1 MSKQIFTFLFA
12 LCLSFQVFAQQSP
25 NLSKATSYIQGKA
38 TNLNLSPRDVA
49 DFHVSH
55 SFTSSHNNV
64 EHFYLMQD
72 VNGIPVFNGTFSVHL
87 KEGRPFH
94 YTENS
99 VKDIYKKANSSKPS
113 FSAEEAVYAAAKALG
128 QANVERLTTIKQEG
142 NSFRFKP
149 TSYST
154 SEILADLYYFEIEN
168 QVKLIWKVDL
178 DIPGSDYFTLR
189 MDAHTNEL
197 LSKHN
202 YTVYCSFHDSEDHT
216 HNHQCDVAKHEKN
229 TKKVFTPVQ
238 IPATYRVYNPPI
250 ESPVHGENSL
260 VVGAADSDASPYGW
274 HDTDGE
280 EGAEHTITKGNNV
293 HAYLDKG
300 NVNMSTGGEPDGT
313 EALVFDFA
321 HDQLGEPVESE
332 AAAQVNLFYM
342 VNWIHDFSYK
352 FGFDEKSGNFQSN
365 NYGKGGI
372 GFDYVEA
379 HSADGSGTNNANFA
393 TPQDGGNG
401 VMQMYLWGANPD
413 EILSITEPSSI
424 AGKYVAT
431 GAQFGDNVSDTPVT
445 AEVAIINDG
454 TPNPTQGCSPAVN
467 GEDLDGKIVLIE
479 RGACDFDLKCFN
491 AEQAGAVAALV
502 CNIPGVNGGTGEET
516 LAMSSDDNPS
526 VSILSVFTQHSTCNK
541 IKASIQAGIPVS
553 LTIQKPQ
560 ITGPQQLDASYDN
573 GVIAHEFG
581 HGISNRLVGGA
592 NNTSCLSND
601 EQMGEGWSDF
611 FTLVTTVEE
620 GDKGDD
626 IRGIGAYVASKS
638 VANGGGIR
646 DYPYSVDMSQ
656 SPKTYKDIIGTS
668 APHPLGEVWAAALWD
683 LYWAM
688 VDEYGYDADL
698 TNTESGNF
706 KAIQLVMDGMKMTQC
721 SPGFASGRD
730 GILAA
735 DEATYNGENKCLIW
749 KVFARRG
756 IGYLAD
762 EGSTNDRNDL
772 TENFEALP
780 TCIEEL
786 KISKVSEGFSEIG
799 GIVKPKI
806 TVTNHNPSTQ
816 NNVLVKETLPNGLT
830 YVDGSSTV
838 DVAVDGNT
846 LTWNLGNMEYLDE
859 ITFEYELKSDESN
872 FSKGYFKDEME
883 NGDDNWDIYTNPN
896 EGSSAYWDI
905 QEDDGFSGSASYYI
919 ENVAEETDNSL
930 RLFNAYKLI
939 GDKPALKFRHK
950 YNTEGSSDGGFVA
963 IREEGQ
969 AGWTIIDNSKALRN
983 GYNSDIQYGTFAIP
997 SLQGFSGDSG
1007 EEWIDSY
1014 FDLSEWA
1021 GKLVHVEFRFGTDAN
1036 DAPDNGKK
1044 TGWSIDDVEFI
1055 DAFKYDINTCVKSD
1069 ESNNKCLNDEIYVD
1083 SKLTVNN
1090 KEVEQDDY
1098 SLIVSPNPADKYIDL
1113 DLTSNTS
1120 SNAEITIFSIDGKML
1135 IQTNKTLHTGSN
1147 HITIDIENLIPGM
1160 YTVQVK
1166 SGTNYSIKKF
1176 VK

>member
-1 MSKQIFTFLFA
+1 MLKQIFTFLFV
-12 LCLSFQVFAQQSP
+12 LCLTFQVFAQQSP
-25 NLSKATSYIQGKA
+25 RLSKAIFFIQGKS
-38 TNLNLSPRDVA
+38 TSLDLSPRDVA
-49 DFHVSH
+49 NFHVSH
-55 SFTSSHNNV
+55 SFVSSHNKV
-64 EHFYLMQD
+64 EHFYLMQE
-72 VNGIPVFNGTFSVHL
+72 VSGIPVFNGTFSVHL

-99 VKDIYKKANSSKPS
+99 VKNIYEKANSSTPS
-113 FSAEEAVYAAAKALG
+113 FTAEEAVYAAAHALG
-128 QANVERLTTIKQEG
+128 QANIERLSTIKQEG
-142 NSFRFKP
+142 NSYRFKP

-154 SEILADLYYFEIEN
+154 SEILVDLYYYEIDN
-168 QVKLIWKVDL
+168 AVKLVWKVDL
-178 DIPGSDYFTLR
+178 DIPGSDYYTVK

-202 YTVYCSFHDSEDHT
+202 YTVYCSFHDSEKST
-216 HNHQCDVAKHEKN
+216 HNNTCELAKIEKN
-229 TKKVFTPVQ
+229 VKQVFTPVQ

-250 ESPVHGENSL
+250 ESPAHGGNSL
-260 VVGAADSDASPYGW
+260 VVAPADANASPYGW
-274 HDTDGE
+274 HDTDGAD
-280 EGAEHTITKGNNV
+280 GAEYTITKGNNV

-300 NVNMSTGGEPDGT
+300 NVNMPTGGEPDGT
-313 EALVFDFA
+313 DALIFDFK

-332 AAAQVNLFYM
+332 VAAQVNLFYM

-372 GFDYVEA
+372 AFDYVEA

-424 AGKYVAT
+424 AGKYIAT
-431 GAQFGDNVSDTPVT
+431 GAQFGEKVSDAPVK

-454 TPNPTQGCSPAVN
+454 TPNPTQGCSSVIN
-467 GEDLDGKIVLIE
+467 KDELKGKIVLID

-491 AEQAGAVAALV
+491 AQEAGAVAALV

-516 LAMSSDDNPS
+516 LSMGSDDKPS

-581 HGISNRLVGGA
+581 HGISSRLVGGA
-592 NNTSCLSND
+592 NNTSCLGND

-611 FTLVTTVEE
+611 FTLVTTVKN
-620 GDKGDD
+620 GDKGNDV
-626 IRGIGAYVASKS
+626 RGIGAYVASKS
-638 VANGGGIR
+638 VQNGGGIR
-646 DYPYSVDMSQ
+646 DYPYSTDMSK
-656 SPKTYKDIIGTS
+656 SPKTYKNIIGTS

-721 SPGFASGRD
+721 SPGFVSGRD

-735 DEATYNGENKCLIW
+735 DEATYDGANKCIIW
-749 KVFARRG
+749 NVFARRG
-756 IGYLAD
+756 IGYLAN
-762 EGSTNDRNDL
+762 EGSTNDRNDIV
-772 TENFEALP
+772 ENFEPLP

-786 KISKVSEGFSEIG
+786 KITKTSQGFSEIG
-799 GIVKPKI
+799 GIIKPKI
-806 TVTNHNPSTQ
+806 TVTNHRPSKQ
-816 NNVLVKETLPNGLT
+816 NNVTVTETLPSGLT

-838 DVAVDGNT
+838 DVIVDGNT

-859 ITFEYELKSDESN
+859 LFFEYELKSDESN
-872 FSKGYFKDEME
+872 FSAGYFKDDME
-883 NGDDNWDIYTNPN
+883 NGDVNWDIYTNPN
-896 EGSSAYWDI
+896 EGSSVYWDI
-905 QEDDGFSGSASYYI
+905 QEDDGFSGSASYHI
-919 ENVAEETDNSL
+919 EDVAEETDNSL
-930 RLFNAYKLI
+930 RLFDAFKLI
-939 GDKPALKFRHK
+939 GENPALKFRHK
-950 YNTEGSSDGGFVA
+950 YNTEGSVDGGFISVK
-963 IREEGQ
+963 EEGKV
-969 AGWTIIDNSKALRN
+969 GWEILDNSKALRN
-983 GYNSDIQYGTFAIP
+983 GYDSNIQYGTFAIP
-997 SLQGFSGDSG
+997 SLQGFTGDSG
-1007 EEWIDSY
+1007 DEWIDSY
-1014 FDLSEWA
+1014 FDLSAWK
-1021 GKLVHVEFRFGTDAN
+1021 GKSIYVEFRFGTNEKDV
-1036 DAPDNGKK
+1036 PDNGKK
-1044 TGWSIDDVEFI
+1044 TGWSIDDVELI
-1055 DAFKYDINTCVKSD
+1055 DAFKYDVNTCVTSD
-1069 ESNNKCLNDEIYVD
+1069 ESEDKCLNDEIYVD

-1090 KEVEQDDY
+1090 EEVEQDDY
-1098 SLIVSPNPADKYIDL
+1098 SLIILPNPADKYIDL
-1113 DLTSNTS
+1113 NLTSNAS

-1135 IQTNKTLHTGSN
+1135 FQTNKQLRTGN
-1147 HITIDIENLIPGM
+1147 NDITIGIEKLISGM
-1160 YTVQVK
+1160 YTIQVK
-1166 SGTNYSIKKF
+1166 SGSRYSIKKF
-1176 VK
+1176 IK